1 MMNTKSNKPLS
12 NRAIE
17 TLTFKKGLLSDIGEN
32 RGLRVACGK
41 TGRKSFFYRFR
52 SPENDKKL
60 VQIKLGTYPAM
71 SLEEARIKLRKLKK
85 IRDTGVC
92 PKAELER
99 RKKAKQEE
107 ELIKCVESITI
118 KDVVE
123 KFLSEHIEDRRLE
136 NGAIKEGARKPKGQK
151 ETRRIMYKD
160 VVDIIGDM
168 SAVQVSRKDVI
179 DLIMRILERGANVQA
194 GSVLRELSSAFE
206 FCIGIGYLPFGHVN
220 PAKLAKDSFKASGQK
235 LTNGKRDRVLTKDE
249 LIRFLEWLPESK
261 FSQSE
266 QGILKLTLWTG
277 CRTGEIC
284 SLEWENINFSKGT
297 AYLPETKNG
306 KPRTV
311 QLPRQAQRW
320 LKERKLQSRSKYVF
334 PNRGGINHFNQKV
347 LTQSTWRMRRD
358 GTMLD
363 IDAWS
368 PHDLRRTVRTQLAG
382 LKCPLEVAETILGH
396 TLTGVLGNYNLHSY
410 EDECRE
416 WLQIWADEMDR
427 LNEERAVDNSSLVNQ

>member
-1 MMNTKSNKPLS
+1 MNMKSNKPLS

-17 TLTFKKGLLSDIGEN
+17 TLTFKKRLLSDTGEN

-52 SPENDKKL
+52 SPENDGKL
-60 VQIKLGTYPAM
+60 VQIKLGTFPSM
-71 SLEEARIKLRKLKK
+71 SLENARIKLRELKK
-85 IRDTGVC
+85 VRDTGVC

-99 RKKAKQEE
+99 QKKAKEE
-107 ELIKCVESITI
+107 EKLVKCVEAITV
-118 KDVVE
+118 KDLVN
-123 KFLSEHIEDRRLE
+123 KYLSEHIEDRRLE
-136 NGAIKEGARKPKGQK
+136 NGTIKRGARKPKGQK

-160 VVDIIGDM
+160 IVDIIGDM
-168 SAVQVSRKDVI
+168 SAVQISRKDVI

-194 GSVLRELSSAFE
+194 GSVLRELSNAFE
-206 FCIGIGYLPFGHVN
+206 WCISIGFLPYGHVN
-220 PAKLAKDSFKASGQK
+220 PAKLAKESLKAAGYK

-249 LIRFLEWLPESK
+249 LTRFLEWLPDSK
-261 FSQSE
+261 FSRNE

-284 SLEWENINFSKGT
+284 GLEWENINLTNGT

-306 KPRTV
+306 KPRIV

-320 LKERKLQSRSKYVF
+320 LKERQLQSRSKFVF
-334 PNRGGINHFNQKV
+334 PNRGGSNHFNQKV
-347 LTQSTWRMRRD
+347 LTQSAWRMRRD

-363 IDAWS
+363 IDAWT

-382 LKCPLEVAETILGH
+382 LKCPFEVAETILGH
-396 TLTGVLGNYNLHSY
+396 ALTGVLGNYNLHSY
-410 EDECRE
+410 EAESRE
-416 WLQIWADEMDR
+416 WLQLWANEVDR
-427 LNEERAVDNSSLVNQ
+427 LNEEISIHDLSLVNK